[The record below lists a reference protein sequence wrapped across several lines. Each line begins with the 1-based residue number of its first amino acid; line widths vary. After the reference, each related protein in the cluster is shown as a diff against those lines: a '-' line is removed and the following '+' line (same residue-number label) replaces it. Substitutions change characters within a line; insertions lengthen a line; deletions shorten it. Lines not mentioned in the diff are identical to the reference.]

1 MFYPYAC
8 FNARLCFK
16 FIIRML
22 GHQFVVKNSR
32 VWHPNTQMSEWSGF
46 DKITNAKGMYLYD
59 SRGRKYI
66 DGVASMW
73 CNVWGHSKSE
83 LVSAIKTQSSKLQH
97 SPMFNLTNEPTELLA
112 KLLVNQSPGMSHVF
126 FSDNGSTSMEIAAKM
141 AMQYWSNIGEPRT
154 KIASLKGGYHG
165 DTFGS
170 MSLGYVPDF
179 FAPYKTKLFDVMQLP
194 SPDTYR
200 TAGLGIEGN
209 LHACLDKI
217 EKSISKNSDSMAALV
232 MESGAQMAAGARIYP
247 PKFQRDVSKICSR
260 HNVLLVLDEVA
271 TGFGRL
277 GRPHSKKADRI
288 CCLPHPTSRNENES
302 VKSIWNCPF
311 SMDKSLPFNAHASK
325 KSPMLGNCVSPIM
338 YFSYSHVLSL
348 CML

>member
-1 MFYPYAC
+1 
-8 FNARLCFK
+8 
-16 FIIRML
+16 ML

-217 EKSISKNSDSMAALV
+217 EK
-232 MESGAQMAAGARIYP
+232 
-247 PKFQRDVSKICSR
+247 
-260 HNVLLVLDEVA
+260 H
-271 TGFGRL
+271 
-277 GRPHSKKADRI
+277 
-288 CCLPHPTSRNENES
+288 
-302 VKSIWNCPF
+302 IWN
-311 SMDKSLPFNAHASK
+311 
-325 KSPMLGNCVSPIM
+325 
-338 YFSYSHVLSL
+338 
-348 CML
+348 

>member
-1 MFYPYAC
+1 MKNTLWVRHNFLTLEIFLMWALNVHGKRTFQMEWFC
-8 FNARLCFK
+8 KNAYGD
-16 FIIRML
+16 I
-22 GHQFVVKNSR
+22 
-32 VWHPNTQMSEWSGF
+32 QM
-46 DKITNAKGMYLYD
+46 
-59 SRGRKYI
+59 
-66 DGVASMW
+66 
-73 CNVWGHSKSE
+73 SE

-247 PKFQRDVSKICSR
+247 F
-260 HNVLLVLDEVA
+260 
-271 TGFGRL
+271 
-277 GRPHSKKADRI
+277 
-288 CCLPHPTSRNENES
+288 TS
-302 VKSIWNCPF
+302 
-311 SMDKSLPFNAHASK
+311 
-325 KSPMLGNCVSPIM
+325 
-338 YFSYSHVLSL
+338 
-348 CML
+348 

>member
-1 MFYPYAC
+1 
-8 FNARLCFK
+8 
-16 FIIRML
+16 ML

-154 KIASLKGGYHG
+154 KIASLNVVRIGFMPPTRH
-165 DTFGS
+165 T
-170 MSLGYVPDF
+170 
-179 FAPYKTKLFDVMQLP
+179 FDVHTIVM
-194 SPDTYR
+194 DR
-200 TAGLGIEGN
+200 AG
-209 LHACLDKI
+209 CLD
-217 EKSISKNSDSMAALV
+217 
-232 MESGAQMAAGARIYP
+232 
-247 PKFQRDVSKICSR
+247 
-260 HNVLLVLDEVA
+260 
-271 TGFGRL
+271 
-277 GRPHSKKADRI
+277 
-288 CCLPHPTSRNENES
+288 LPHQYLNIQIRWLQSIHVSNATSSNTSNT
-302 VKSIWNCPF
+302 
-311 SMDKSLPFNAHASK
+311 L
-325 KSPMLGNCVSPIM
+325 
-338 YFSYSHVLSL
+338 
-348 CML
+348 